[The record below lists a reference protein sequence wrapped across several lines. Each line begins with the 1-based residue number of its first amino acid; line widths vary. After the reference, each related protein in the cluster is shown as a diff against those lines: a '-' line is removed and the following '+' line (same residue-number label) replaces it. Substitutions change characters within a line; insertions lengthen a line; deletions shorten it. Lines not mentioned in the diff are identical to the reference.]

1 MFAAM
6 CQGQF
11 KERQSS
17 RIDLPEDNPET
28 FELILKYLYAV
39 NFSAY
44 ESVSTV
50 SDNDT
55 AVDSRADIYLVAQEF
70 QLQDLK
76 TLIVEKLEIFTSVK
90 EPPIAFLSL
99 AKRMYANT
107 PESDQPYR
115 QFFIENAACMEKVEN
130 PNAAAHAAV
139 DKAFSDGGMQAI
151 DMAAALR
158 PNMRGIEDT
167 RSS

>member
-28 FELILKYLYAV
+28 FELILKYPYAV
-39 NFSAY
+39 NFNTY

-50 SDNDT
+50 SDNNT
-55 AVDSRADIYLVAQEF
+55 AADSRADIYLIAQEF

-76 TLIVEKLEIFTSVK
+76 TLIVKKLEIFTTVK
-90 EPPIAFLSL
+90 EQPIAFFSL
-99 AKRMYANT
+99 AKRVYANT
-107 PESDQPYR
+107 PESD
-115 QFFIENAACMEKVEN
+115 
-130 PNAAAHAAV
+130 
-139 DKAFSDGGMQAI
+139 
-151 DMAAALR
+151 
-158 PNMRGIEDT
+158 
-167 RSS
+167 